1 MAFVKLF
8 KKRLEH
14 NYRSLD
20 RLFTQNKIEWGV
32 VTKLLCGNESY
43 IQEVINLGANQ
54 LFDSRLMH
62 LRKIKKL
69 NPDIQTVYIKPPAT
83 RFIEGIVRYADVS
96 FNTQYE
102 TIKLLSDEAKRQ
114 KKIHKVIIMVELG
127 DLREGVMG
135 DNLVEFY
142 KMTFKLPNI
151 DISGIGANL
160 NCLHGVMPTED
171 KLIQL
176 SLYKQLIEISIG
188 KKIKWISGGTS
199 AMIPLIIRRQI
210 PNSINHFRIGETLFF
225 GLNLISGKKF
235 KNLRDDIFVLSS
247 EIIEIE
253 DKPALPFGELG
264 ANPSGETL
272 KIDNRLFGKTQKR
285 AIIDIG
291 LLDINP
297 DFLIPI
303 DRGVSIVGASSD
315 MLVLNVSDS
324 NKEYKTGDLIQFKLK
339 YMGALGI
346 LNSDY
351 ILKYVV

>member
-8 KKRLEH
+8 RKRLEH

-20 RLFTQNKIEWGV
+20 RLFVHNDIDWGV
-32 VTKLLCGNESY
+32 VTKLLCGNENY

-54 LFDSRLMH
+54 LCDSRLMH

-102 TIKLLSDEAKRQ
+102 TIKLLSNEAKRQ
-114 KKIHKVIIMVELG
+114 KKIHKIVIMVELG

-135 DNLVEFY
+135 DNLIDFY
-142 KMTFKLPNI
+142 KQTFKLPNI
-151 DISGIGANL
+151 EISGLGANL

-176 SLYKQLIEISIG
+176 SLYKQLIEISIN

-199 AMIPLIIRRQI
+199 AMIPLILRKQI
-210 PNSINHFRIGETLFF
+210 PNTINHFRIGETLFF
-225 GLNLISGKKF
+225 GLNLITGKKF
-235 KNLRDDIFVLSS
+235 KQLRDDVFILSS

-253 DKPALPFGELG
+253 DKPALPYGELG
-264 ANPSGETL
+264 QNPSGEKL
-272 KIDNRLFGKTQKR
+272 EIDTRLFGKTQKR

-297 DFLIPI
+297 DFLIPV
-303 DRGVSIVGASSD
+303 DRGISIVGASSD
-315 MLVLNVSDS
+315 MLVLNVTDS
-324 NKEYKTGDLIQFKLK
+324 KKSYKTGDLIQFKLK

-351 ILKYVV
+351 IYKYVV